1 MLTDKRLMPI
11 SLLRARKCQA
21 TKQTHVGVWKE
32 LNFSSALLIISER
45 REHRLCM
52 WTHVHKEASSHL
64 SSHASPKWTILYE
77 LSVFENECLE
87 FLNKLKCIV
96 QWHSFCLSPFLALH
110 TIQWKCLNLLICL
123 SSCHSLMSAF
133 YSLEN
138 FHSRVFIFE
147 FFLVM

>member
-1 MLTDKRLMPI
+1 MCLELI
-11 SLLRARKCQA
+11 SLLRARKLQA

-32 LNFSSALLIISER
+32 LNFSSALLIVSEKS
-45 REHRLCM
+45 EHRLC
-52 WTHVHKEASSHL
+52 VCGANPQRGPES
-64 SSHASPKWTILYE
+64 
-77 LSVFENECLE
+77 LE
-87 FLNKLKCIV
+87 FPCISQMNDFLQTQCLWKWVFGILNTLKCIV

-110 TIQWKCLNLLICL
+110 TIQWKCLDRLIYL

-138 FHSRVFIFE
+138 FHTRVFIFE